1 MIRRIAL
8 TVLAFAV
15 LAGLTV
21 GVSLIAP
28 ERRPASAAVELP
40 RTSSVTCGVAGEV
53 FAVADSAF
61 AARDL
66 SGAAGPVGVSPF
78 AAPLEGPT
86 VLTTDGRSVAGILT
100 ADDDRTFLPCAAP
113 STSGVLLVPDPG
125 ERELLLINPD
135 SGEAVV
141 DLTLLGPD
149 GEITAVGARGI
160 AIGPGA
166 SRRVALSV
174 LAPDG
179 PVGVAV
185 EASVGRVAALAV
197 AVDGRGTRLTAPA
210 VPAEQQVVA
219 GIPGGVSSPRL
230 LVSNPGLDRVTLT
243 VEALGATG
251 SYEPASAADQTVAP
265 FSTLEIDLG
274 EDLGGDPGALRITA
288 DGEVAAAVLLGS
300 LDGPPTTLT
309 AGAESAQLA
318 GYGPPGGE
326 LQLSNPGPAE
336 VTARLTGAAVR
347 DVTVPA
353 GATVAVEVS
362 KTDRASVTVEASGP
376 LVGALVSPG
385 KKKQGLSVAP
395 LGIIGT
401 AEDDSALAAVDPN
414 LR

>member
-1 MIRRIAL
+1 MIRRLAL
-8 TVLAFAV
+8 TVLAFVV

-28 ERRPASAAVELP
+28 DRRPASAAVELP
-40 RTSSVTCGVAGEV
+40 RTSSVTCGVGGEV

-61 AARDL
+61 ASRDL
-66 SGAAGPVGVSPF
+66 GGAAGPVGVSPF
-78 AAPLEGPT
+78 AAPIEGPT
-86 VLTTDGRSVAGILT
+86 VLTTDGRSVAGVLT
-100 ADDDRTFLPCAAP
+100 ADEDRTFLPCAAP
-113 STSGVLLVPDPG
+113 ATSGVLLVPDPG

-174 LAPDG
+174 LAPEG
-179 PVGVAV
+179 PVGVAF
-185 EASVGRVAALAV
+185 EASVGRVAPVAV
-197 AVDGRGTRLTAPA
+197 AVEGRGTRLTAAA
-210 VPAEQQVVA
+210 VPAEQHVIA
-219 GIPGGVSSPRL
+219 GLPGGVSSPRL
-230 LVSNPGLDRVTLT
+230 LISNPGLDRVTLT

-265 FSTLEIDLG
+265 FSTLELDLG
-274 EDLGGDPGALRITA
+274 DDLGGDPGALRITA
-288 DGEVAAAVLLGS
+288 DGEVAAAVVLDS

-309 AGAESAQLA
+309 SGVESPELA
-318 GYGPPGGE
+318 AYGPPGGE
-326 LQLSNPGPAE
+326 LQLSNPGSTE

-353 GATVAVEVS
+353 GATVAVKVS
-362 KTDRASVTVEASGP
+362 TTDKVNVAVEASGP

-395 LGIIGT
+395 LGVVGT
-401 AEDDSALAAVDPN
+401 AEDDGALAVVDPN